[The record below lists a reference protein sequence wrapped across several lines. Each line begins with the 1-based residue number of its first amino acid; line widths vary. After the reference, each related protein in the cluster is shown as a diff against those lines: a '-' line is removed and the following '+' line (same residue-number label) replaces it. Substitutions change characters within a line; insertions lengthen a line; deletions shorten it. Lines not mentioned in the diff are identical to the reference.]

1 MAGTTRK
8 INDEIKIHIG
18 LKGRN
23 FNVQIHT
30 HRVIFCIR
38 EHKSA
43 VVSLSLN
50 FYHVFI
56 KPQKVILKLGRKLQW
71 SA

>member
-8 INDEIKIHIG
+8 INEIKIHID
-18 LKGRN
+18 LKRRN

-30 HRVIFCIR
+30 HHVIFCIR

-43 VVSLSLN
+43 VVSLSIN
-50 FYHVFI
+50 FCHVFI